1 MNTIIILYLLICI
14 PLRIIIYTNF
24 KETKNLRLAAVI
36 AMAFGFGFLYQYI
49 YKKRKK
55 GILGQEVWW
64 DTNRLVYGIIYLI
77 YAYFLLI
84 KGKNYHYILLF
95 SIIYGIN
102 SFINKHY
109 IKKN

>member
-1 MNTIIILYLLICI
+1 
-14 PLRIIIYTNF
+14 
-24 KETKNLRLAAVI
+24 VI

-55 GILGQEVWW
+55 AILGHEVCW

-84 KGKNYHYILLF
+84 KGKKYHYILLF

>member
-1 MNTIIILYLLICI
+1 MNTIIILYLLVCI
-14 PLRIIIYTNF
+14 PLRIIIYTHF
-24 KETKNLRLAAVI
+24 KNTRNLKLTGII
-36 AMAFGFGFLYQYI
+36 ASLFGFGFLYQYI

-55 GILGQEVWW
+55 GILGQEIWW
-64 DTNRLVYGIIYLI
+64 DNNRIIYGILYLI
-77 YAYFLLI
+77 YAYFLLV

>member
-14 PLRIIIYTNF
+14 PLRIIIYTIF
-24 KETKNLRLAAVI
+24 KNTKNLKLASMFAI
-36 AMAFGFGFLYQYI
+36 ALGSGFLYQYI

-55 GILGQEVWW
+55 GIFGQEVWW
-64 DTNRLVYGIIYLI
+64 DNNRLIYGILYLI
-77 YAYFLLI
+77 YAYFLLV
-84 KGKNYHYILLF
+84 KGKNYHLILLF